1 MTTGSVPAC
10 KRLRVRGLALLG
22 LAALAAGYAEP
33 AAAGSRVVRGIQVSE
48 RDGRTAVDV
57 ELSEPFRYLMHSPV
71 SAGQVIRIRLQP
83 EGPAG
88 RRTQGKQVLEWRHP
102 DIVPLVNVEYQDQA
116 TGALSLAA
124 TDGPVLTLRFAR
136 PVRFEVSQEQSL
148 KRIRVT
154 VMPQL
159 AQKRAHRRV
168 AHKSRESEKRVAQ
181 NPTRR
186 QKRRADRRAEK
197 RAAKASRKRRAMA
210 PADEGYARRGLYLA
224 FLPSYSFA
232 AFEDEIEDLV
242 PGIDV
247 SVDDSWA
254 LRGGI
259 GYRVNPRLALEAQ
272 GEWYEEYN
280 IDLLGVE
287 AAEFQGWSAALIG
300 KVYLLTGRFQ
310 PYALAGGGY
319 LDVELSDKLGIGLSE
334 NSSSSMAR
342 WGGGMDFYA
351 TNGFVIN
358 MEGSYVLPLG
368 GLENMD
374 YWTFGLGLQYRF

>member
-1 MTTGSVPAC
+1 MTTKTVLAC

-22 LAALAAGYAEP
+22 LVALAAGYAEA
-33 AAAGSRVVRGIQVSE
+33 AAAGSRVVRGVQVSE
-48 RDGRTAVDV
+48 RNGRTAIDV
-57 ELSEPFRYLMHSPV
+57 ELSGPFRVLMHSPA
-71 SAGQVIRIRLQP
+71 SAGKVIRIRLQP
-83 EGPAG
+83 EGRARRRAQG
-88 RRTQGKQVLEWRHP
+88 RQVVEWGHP
-102 DIVPLVNVEYQDQA
+102 DVVPLVNVEYRDQA
-116 TGALSLAA
+116 TGASSLAA

-136 PVRFEVSQEQSL
+136 PVRFEVSQGRSL
-148 KRIRVT
+148 ERIRVT

-168 AHKSRESEKRVAQ
+168 AQKSRK
-181 NPTRR
+181 TK
-186 QKRRADRRAEK
+186 KRRAT
-197 RAAKASRKRRAMA
+197 A
-210 PADEGYARRGLYLA
+210 PVDEGYARRGLYLA
-224 FLPSYSFA
+224 FLPSRSFA

-242 PGIDV
+242 PGIEV

-319 LDVELSDKLGIGLSE
+319 LDVKLSDKLGIGLSE
-334 NSSSSMAR
+334 NSSGSMAR

-351 TNGFVIN
+351 TNRFVIN

-368 GLENMD
+368 GLKDLD
-374 YWTFGLGLQYRF
+374 YWTFGLGLKYRF